1 VREKWVGNLTKTRPP
16 TAVGSSISA
25 TSDVAMGDPA
35 ARACSGFLLGA
46 ILDRRSF
53 LGGKLPDLQ
62 KLTYCPFNIF
72 FQSDFPVAPFKSLI
86 GVGCKATLFLLHSC
100 AVFTS
105 SILLPLQDLPLRPP
119 HLYLFY
125 IYGVCRKRDQSI
137 KWNNRILGTAVPLNK
152 GRARAPVSVSL
163 IMILYEPYPATDFIP
178 NGA

>member
-1 VREKWVGNLTKTRPP
+1 VREKRVGNLTKTRPP

-72 FQSDFPVAPFKSLI
+72 SSSRFP
-86 GVGCKATLFLLHSC
+86 
-100 AVFTS
+100 S
-105 SILLPLQDLPLRPP
+105 SPLQIFDR
-119 HLYLFY
+119 
-125 IYGVCRKRDQSI
+125 GWVQSNVI
-137 KWNNRILGTAVPLNK
+137 SASFMCG
-152 GRARAPVSVSL
+152 
-163 IMILYEPYPATDFIP
+163 LYEFNSAAPSRFALASSSSLSLLYIWCLQEERPKYQVEQQNFRYCRATQQGKSKSSSLCLTYYDP
-178 NGA
+178 L